1 MNAKKCK
8 ELRKLAMSQS
18 PTNEPLRQLVQYAQI
33 AYDAQGKRRTAIAA
47 VNNPESFRGRY
58 RNHKSGRTIDRKR
71 LVGARQERMV
81 TETSTRT
88 GISHPDKETFW
99 QKLRRRF
106 AIK

>member
-47 VNNPESFRGRY
+47 VNNPNTFRGRY
-58 RNHKSGRTIDRKR
+58 RSMKSGRTIDPKR
-71 LVGARQERMV
+71 LVVHSLPTYNE
-81 TETSTRT
+81 TTSTASST
-88 GISHPDKETFW
+88 QQQTFW
-99 QKLRRRF
+99 QKLKAKLAKALHR
-106 AIK
+106 